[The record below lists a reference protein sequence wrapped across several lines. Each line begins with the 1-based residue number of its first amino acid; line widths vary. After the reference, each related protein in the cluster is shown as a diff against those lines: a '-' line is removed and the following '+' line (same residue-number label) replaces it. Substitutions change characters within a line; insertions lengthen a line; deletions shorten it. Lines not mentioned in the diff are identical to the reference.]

1 MIGWTLVYKGYI
13 AVTGI
18 ECLVDLFGYQVQIL
32 FSRLHGE
39 ILKEWLEKK
48 IDLSFIEPYTSRN
61 LLNFHCLYEELQS
74 AQ

>member
-18 ECLVDLFGYQVQIL
+18 EWFVDLFGYQVQIL
-32 FSRLHGE
+32 FSGLHGE
-39 ILKEWLEKK
+39 ILKEWLENKF
-48 IDLSFIEPYTSRN
+48 DLSFIEPDRSRN
-61 LLNFHCLYEELQS
+61 LLSFHCLYEELQS